1 MSVEGSNAFHEVGDD
16 FKNNIQQLRTL
27 SKFDERLSHSDC
39 IVDSLTAI
47 KNFASS
53 RRCFG

>member
-27 SKFDERLSHSDC
+27 SKFDVRLSHSDC